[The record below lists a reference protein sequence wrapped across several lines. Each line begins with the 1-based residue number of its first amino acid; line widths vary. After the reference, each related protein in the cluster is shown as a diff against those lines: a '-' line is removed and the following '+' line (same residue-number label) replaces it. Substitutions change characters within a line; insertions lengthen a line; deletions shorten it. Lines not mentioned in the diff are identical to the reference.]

1 MEAKIFQNIP
11 ERERTQYIKDN
22 AASSETRTYTRPLDA
37 AEVISLQNEYA
48 QKAIELNIADE
59 ELKGHRETFK
69 AKAKPLKVQMAKIM
83 QGIRTSSEELT
94 EEVFLLADM
103 DEQMM
108 GYYNSLGELIYSRP
122 LLAQERQFSIVDNV
136 MSKIS

>member
-22 AASSETRTYTRPLDA
+22 ATSSETRTYTRPLDA
-37 AEVISLQNEYA
+37 AEVISLQNEFA
-48 QKAIELNIADE
+48 QRAIELNIADE
-59 ELKGHRETFK
+59 ELKRHRETFK
-69 AKAKPLKVQMAKIM
+69 STAKPLKIQMAKIM

-108 GYYNSLGELIYSRP
+108 GYYNSFGELIYSRP
-122 LLAQERQFSIVDNV
+122 LLASERQFSIIDNV